1 MQIPTKE
8 RLEMSKE
15 QIAEFFKLGA
25 VVSKFSEEDLKD
37 PKKAAM
43 LKQYLELKEAYLE
56 WLDAVNDPKKMEV
69 VQEKMKLNEA
79 FSLIFEALSAFMQSP
94 FPKRREPQAYQDA
107 FNCLTLALKDKLEAL
122 DEGLKKVEE
131 MKKPE

>member
-1 MQIPTKE
+1 
-8 RLEMSKE
+8 MSKE

-25 VVSKFSEEDLKD
+25 IVSKFSEEDLKD
-37 PKKAAM
+37 LKKAAM

-79 FSLIFEALSAFMQSP
+79 FGLILEALSAFMQSP
-94 FPKRREPQAYQDA
+94 FPKSHEPQAYQDA
-107 FNCLTLALKDKLEAL
+107 FNCLALALKDKIEAL
-122 DEGLKKVEE
+122 ENVGSQGESKTSDGQGDESPKSE
-131 MKKPE
+131 

>member
-15 QIAEFFKLGA
+15 QIAEFFNLGA

-37 PKKAAM
+37 LKKAAM

-79 FSLIFEALSAFMQSP
+79 FGLIFEALSAFMQSP
-94 FPKRREPQAYQDA
+94 FPKRCEPQAYQDA
-107 FNCLTLALKDKLEAL
+107 FNCLALALKDKLEAL
-122 DEGLKKVEE
+122 DESSKKAEE
-131 MKKPE
+131 LKKPE

>member
-1 MQIPTKE
+1 
-8 RLEMSKE
+8 MSKE
-15 QIAEFFKLGA
+15 QIAEFFNLGA

-43 LKQYLELKEAYLE
+43 LKQYLELKETYLE
-56 WLDAVNDPKKMEV
+56 WLDAVNDPKKKMEV

-79 FSLIFEALSAFMQSP
+79 FSLIFEALSTFMQSP
-94 FPKRREPQAYQDA
+94 FPKRCEPQAYQDA

-122 DEGLKKVEE
+122 DESSKKVEE
-131 MKKPE
+131 LKKPE

>member
-1 MQIPTKE
+1 MQMPTKE

-15 QIAEFFKLGA
+15 QIAEFFNVGA

-37 PKKAAM
+37 PNKAAM

-56 WLDAVNDPKKMEV
+56 WMEAVNDPKKMEV

-79 FSLIFEALSAFMQSP
+79 FSLVFEALSAFMQSP
-94 FPKRREPQAYQDA
+94 FPKRREPQAYQHA
-107 FNCLTLALKDKLEAL
+107 FNCLALALKDKLEAL
-122 DEGLKKVEE
+122 DESSKKAEE
-131 MKKPE
+131 LKKPE

>member
-1 MQIPTKE
+1 
-8 RLEMSKE
+8 
-15 QIAEFFKLGA
+15 
-25 VVSKFSEEDLKD
+25 
-37 PKKAAM
+37 M
-43 LKQYLELKEAYLE
+43 LKQYLELKETYLE
-56 WLDAVNDPKKMEV
+56 WMEAVNDPKKMEV

-122 DEGLKKVEE
+122 DEGLKKVKE

>member
-1 MQIPTKE
+1 MQTLTKE

-15 QIAEFFKLGA
+15 QIAEFFNLGA

-37 PKKAAM
+37 LKKAAM

-79 FSLIFEALSAFMQSP
+79 FGLIFEALSAFMQSP
-94 FPKRREPQAYQDA
+94 FPKRCEPQAYQDA
-107 FNCLTLALKDKLEAL
+107 FNCLALALKDKLEAL
-122 DEGLKKVEE
+122 DESSKKAEE
-131 MKKPE
+131 LKKPE

>member
-15 QIAEFFKLGA
+15 QIAEFFNLGA
-25 VVSKFSEEDLKD
+25 VVNEFSEEDLKD

-56 WLDAVNDPKKMEV
+56 WLDAVNEPKKMEV
-69 VQEKMKLNEA
+69 VQEKMKLNSSAKELIARYAA
-79 FSLIFEALSAFMQSP
+79 FAIIKNDFVLTNFIFVSSFLF
-94 FPKRREPQAYQDA
+94 
-107 FNCLTLALKDKLEAL
+107 
-122 DEGLKKVEE
+122 
-131 MKKPE
+131 

>member
-1 MQIPTKE
+1 
-8 RLEMSKE
+8 MSKE

-37 PKKAAM
+37 PKKTAM

-56 WLDAVNDPKKMEV
+56 WIKAVNNPKKMEI

-94 FPKRREPQAYQDA
+94 FPKSHELQAYQDA

-122 DEGLKKVEE
+122 DEASKKAEELKKSE
-131 MKKPE
+131 